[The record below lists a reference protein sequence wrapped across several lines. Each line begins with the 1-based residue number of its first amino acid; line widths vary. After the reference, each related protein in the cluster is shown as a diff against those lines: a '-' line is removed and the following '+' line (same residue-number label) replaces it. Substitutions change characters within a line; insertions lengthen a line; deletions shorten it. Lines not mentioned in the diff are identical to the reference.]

1 MHPANQS
8 SSDFWRNASTHFG
21 LVISQ
26 DSFYRGLTAEESAHA
41 QDYNF
46 DHPGMSFAIWNTYLC
61 YVRALID
68 YSFVEM
74 WDKLLYSFLPDAF
87 DTEQLLECMGQ
98 LKRAQPVN
106 VPIYDFKK
114 HRRCSESFR
123 KVAITCKTSS
133 MIKLPFLCEFG
144 FMPLPIGLLHSSREL
159 LSPFISYFY
168 IEKHQ
173 THVTWYTSQRFS

>member
-1 MHPANQS
+1 MGPANQS
-8 SSDFWRNASTHFG
+8 KNDFGRTAWTYFG

-26 DSFYRGLTAEESAHA
+26 DSFYRGLTAEESARA

-46 DHPGMSFAIWNTYLC
+46 DHPGTSFSIWNTLP
-61 YVRALID
+61 VVVIGALID
-68 YSFVEM
+68 YSLVEM
-74 WDKLLYSFLPDAF
+74 WGKLYSFLADAF

-123 KVAITCKTSS
+123 KVPVTLKPANV
-133 MIKLPFLCEFG
+133 IKLPFLCEFE
-144 FMPLPIGLLHSSREL
+144 FMLLAFWITLENFCS
-159 LSPFISYFY
+159 F
-168 IEKHQ
+168 
-173 THVTWYTSQRFS
+173 